1 MASTIQFSQEELR
14 GIRTQC
20 EALLGVMNSR
30 AQEIVRLSEEI
41 EKEINNS
48 VLSSH
53 CPPQENLS
61 GVIGS
66 YRVQLRH
73 LEQAA
78 GLYDRCSEE
87 VYAEAEAAVKKGGTR
102 R

>member
-53 CPPQENLS
+53 CPPQEN
-61 GVIGS
+61 
-66 YRVQLRH
+66 H
-73 LEQAA
+73 LVTFCF
-78 GLYDRCSEE
+78 YNF
-87 VYAEAEAAVKKGGTR
+87 VKSIIFLTFFCY
-102 R
+102 